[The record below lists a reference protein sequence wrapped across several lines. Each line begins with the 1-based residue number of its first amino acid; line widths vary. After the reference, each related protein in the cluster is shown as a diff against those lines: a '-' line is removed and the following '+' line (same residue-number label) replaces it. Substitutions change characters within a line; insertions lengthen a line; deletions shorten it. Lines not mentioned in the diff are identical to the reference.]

1 MLSLLTYEQEEVAE
15 AAPWRLSARVTTDE
29 LHTALT
35 DSADVASA
43 GKRTM
48 PDIAVVIYFTKI
60 QKNKKMI
67 FYYFYL
73 KSFS

>member
-1 MLSLLTYEQEEVAE
+1 MLSLLTYEQEAVAE
-15 AAPWRLSARVTTDE
+15 AAPWRLSARATTDE

-48 PDIAVVIYFTKI
+48 PDIAVVIYYTKI
-60 QKNKKMI
+60 QKNKRW
-67 FYYFYL
+67 FL
-73 KSFS
+73 LLS